1 MSGYSHDI
9 SPAHAFTGQGHQYP
23 DPEASQ
29 SQNLIWPTHA
39 STPAQDTGVHSLD
52 NARAEFAAASTEQ
65 RNQRREQVEGK
76 RNQRREQVEGVD
88 DILDMDFG

>member
-39 STPAQDTGVHSLD
+39 STPAQGTGVHSLD

-65 RNQRREQVEGK
+65 RNQRREQVEG
-76 RNQRREQVEGVD
+76 VD

>member
-9 SPAHAFTGQGHQYP
+9 SPAYAFTGPGHQYP

-29 SQNLIWPTHA
+29 SQNLIWPAHD
-39 STPAQDTGVHSLD
+39 STPAQGAGGFSLD

-65 RNQRREQVEGK
+65 RNQRREQVD
-76 RNQRREQVEGVD
+76 GVD
-88 DILDMDFG
+88 DILDIDFG